1 MRPRL
6 ALIITMLAMAATPA
20 LAASPT
26 TPVKLTIPG
35 TGISCVLTTASA
47 QCQGSSSAATFSATV
62 TPSGQVTSCNQP
74 QGASPGCVLWPG
86 ARYKNVFLAQ
96 PEPTVGPFA
105 CVPIGLWMKATGA
118 VCTVTSSG
126 KGFRITAGRVVPVNV
141 NGPGPYPPC
150 TRAALTASL
159 TRGLHLRTLAPSFL
173 TRGWVC
179 AGNYARGDYIDVHGR
194 IRDDIVVLFRAKGRG
209 WQLISRGGATCVNGK
224 LPAPVYIACT
234 VD

>member
-1 MRPRL
+1 MKLRVALLTISL
-6 ALIITMLAMAATPA
+6 AVAATPA
-20 LAASPT
+20 IAAAPT
-26 TPVKLTIPG
+26 SPVKLTIPR

-47 QCQGSSSAATFSATV
+47 QCQGSTSAVTFSATV
-62 TPSGQVTSCNQP
+62 TPSGQVTTCNQP

-86 ARYKNVFLAQ
+86 ARYKNVFVGQ

-105 CVPIGLWMKATGA
+105 CVPIGMWMQATGA
-118 VCTVTSSG
+118 VCTVTATG
-126 KGFRITAGRVVPVNV
+126 KGFRITAGKVVSVNV

-150 TRAALTASL
+150 TRSALTAAL
-159 TRGLHLRTLAPSFL
+159 TRGLHKRTLAPSYF
-173 TRGWVC
+173 TKGWVC

-194 IRDDIVVLFRAKGRG
+194 IGDDIVVLFQARG
-209 WQLISRGGATCVNGK
+209 GTWQLISRGGSTCLNGK